1 MSPASVSKVV
11 SLDEAVAL
19 IQPGATLAT
28 SGFVGIGTPDGLLDA
43 LARAYQAHGRP
54 GGLTLVF
61 AAGQGDGKTRGLN
74 RLAVPG
80 LLRRVVGGH
89 WGLIPRVGALAL
101 SGEIEAYNLP
111 QGCISHL
118 YRDIAAGKPGTLS
131 RVGLDTF
138 VDPRNG
144 GGKVN
149 ARTTEDIVE
158 RIQIHGEDWLL
169 YRAFPIDVVFLRGTT
184 ADPGGNVSMEREAL
198 TLDNLAMAMAAKN
211 SGGLVI
217 VQVERVAQAG
227 SLPARS
233 VKIPGA
239 LVDCVA
245 VAPAEHHAQT
255 YATAYDPAFSGELR
269 VPLETVPAP
278 PLDGRKVIG
287 RRAAAELIPG
297 TLINLGIG
305 MPESVAGVAQE
316 EGLLPLLT
324 LTAEPGIIGGL
335 PASGLNFGAAVNTEA
350 LIDQSQQFDFYDG
363 GGLDQAYLGMAQ
375 VDAAGNVN
383 VSRFGKAF
391 AGCGG
396 FINISQNARKVV
408 FVGTFT
414 CNGLALEI
422 GDGRLRILKEGQNR
436 KFLPAVEQITFSGKR
451 ARELGH
457 ETMYVTERAVFRLTE
472 KGLRLE
478 EIAPGVDLD
487 RDVLGQ
493 MGFTPEITRPLG
505 TMDPRIFRAEPMG
518 LRGLLEERPIA
529 SRLELDPEREIL
541 FINFAGLAIKGER
554 ELQEI
559 AAAVRGIC
567 APLGRRIRA
576 VVDYDGFSVPAHL
589 ADAYAELVRE
599 LTERYYERVTRYTSS
614 AFLRLKLGAAFQARQ
629 VEPELF
635 ATQRGALE
643 SLKRRRQSRKSP
655 SGSDR

>member
-19 IQPGATLAT
+19 VQPGNTLAT
-28 SGFVGIGTPDGLLDA
+28 SGFVGIGTPDGLLEA
-43 LARAYQAHGRP
+43 LARAYQTHGRP
-54 GGLTLVF
+54 GQLTLVF

-101 SGEIEAYNLP
+101 AGEIEAYNLP

-149 ARTTEDIVE
+149 TRTTEEIVE

-169 YRAFPIDVVFLRGTT
+169 YKAFPIDVVFLRGTT
-184 ADPGGNVSMEREAL
+184 ADPNGNVSMEREAL

-211 SGGLVI
+211 SGGVVI
-217 VQVERVAQAG
+217 VQVERLAQAG

-245 VAPAEHHAQT
+245 VAPAEYHAQT
-255 YATAYDPAFSGELR
+255 YATAYDPAFSGEVR

-278 PLDGRKVIG
+278 PLDCRKVIG
-287 RRAAAELIPG
+287 RRAAAELIPR

-335 PASGLNFGAAVNTEA
+335 PASGLNFGAAVNSEA

-383 VSRFGKAF
+383 VSRFGKTF

-414 CNGLALEI
+414 CGGLSLEI
-422 GDGRLRILKEGQNR
+422 GEGRLRILKEGQSR
-436 KFLPAVEQITFSGKR
+436 KFVPAVEQITFSGKR

-457 ETMYVTERAVFRLTE
+457 ETMVVTERAVFRLTE
-472 KGLRLE
+472 TGLRLE
-478 EIAPGVDLD
+478 EIAPGIDLD
-487 RDVLGQ
+487 REVLGQ
-493 MGFTPEITRPLG
+493 MEFTPEIRRPLG
-505 TMDPRIFRAEPMG
+505 TMDPRIFRTEPMG

-529 SRLELDPEREIL
+529 SRFELDPDRGVL

-554 ELQEI
+554 DLRDI
-559 AAAVRGIC
+559 SAAVEKIC

-599 LTERYYERVTRYTSS
+599 LMERYYERVTRYTSS
-614 AFLRLKLGAAFQARQ
+614 AFLRLKLGAALQGHG
-629 VEPELF
+629 VSPELF
-635 ATQRGALE
+635 DTQRHALE
-643 SLKRRRQSRKSP
+643 SLKRRRRTRTSSP
-655 SGSDR
+655 GSDR

>member
-1 MSPASVSKVV
+1 MSSSSVSKAV
-11 SLDEAVAL
+11 SLEEAVAL
-19 IQPGATLAT
+19 VQPGNTLAT

-43 LARAYQAHGRP
+43 LARTYQANGRP

-74 RLAVPG
+74 RLALPG

-101 SGEIEAYNLP
+101 AGEIEAYNLP

-131 RVGLDTF
+131 RVGLGTF

-149 ARTTEDIVE
+149 SRTTEDVVE
-158 RIQIHGEDWLL
+158 LVQIHGQDWLL

-184 ADPGGNVSMEREAL
+184 ADPAGNVSMEHEAL

-211 SGGLVI
+211 SGGVVI
-217 VQVERVAQAG
+217 VQVERLAQAG

-239 LVDCVA
+239 LVDCIA
-245 VAPAEHHAQT
+245 VAPAEYHAQT
-255 YATAYDPAFSGELR
+255 YATAYSPAFSGELR
-269 VPLETVPAP
+269 VPLESLPPP

-287 RRAAAELIPG
+287 RRAACELIPG

-305 MPESVAGVAQE
+305 MPESVAGVAAE
-316 EGLLPLLT
+316 EALLSLIT
-324 LTAEPGIIGGL
+324 LTAEPGVIGGL

-350 LIDQSQQFDFYDG
+350 LVDQNQQFDFYDG

-383 VSRFGKAF
+383 VSRFGKTF

-408 FVGTFT
+408 FVGTF
-414 CNGLALEI
+414 CCGGLSLEI

-436 KFLPAVEQITFSGKR
+436 KFLSAVEQVTFSGKR

-457 ETMYVTERAVFRLTE
+457 ETLYVTERAVFRLTE
-472 KGLRLE
+472 HGLRLE
-478 EIAPGVDLD
+478 EIAPGIDLEHE
-487 RDVLGQ
+487 VLAQ
-493 MGFTPEITRPLG
+493 MEFTPEIKRPLG
-505 TMDPRIFRAEPMG
+505 TMDPRIFRTEPMG
-518 LRGLLEERPIA
+518 LRALLEERPIA
-529 SRLELDPEREIL
+529 SRFELDPERDLL
-541 FINFAGLAIKGER
+541 FINFAGMAIKDER
-554 ELQEI
+554 DLHAI
-559 AAAVRGIC
+559 AAAVKKVC
-567 APLGRRIRA
+567 EPLGRRVRV

-589 ADAYAELVRE
+589 ANAYAALVRE

-614 AFLRLKLGAAFQARQ
+614 AFLRLRLGAALQAQQ
-629 VEPELF
+629 VDPELF
-635 ATQRGALE
+635 STQRHALE
-643 SLKRRRQSRKSP
+643 SLKRRRRTRTSAP
-655 SGSDR
+655 GSDR

>member
-28 SGFVGIGTPDGLLDA
+28 SGFVGIGTPDGLLEA
-43 LARAYQAHGRP
+43 LARAYPAQGRP

-80 LLRRVVGGH
+80 LLKRVVGGH

-101 SGEIEAYNLP
+101 AGEIEAYNLP

-131 RVGLDTF
+131 RVGIGTF

-158 RIQIHGEDWLL
+158 LLSIHGEDWLL

-184 ADPGGNVSMEREAL
+184 ADPHGNVSMEREAL

-211 SGGLVI
+211 SGGVVI
-217 VQVERVAQAG
+217 VQVERLAHAG

-245 VAPAEHHAQT
+245 VAPAEYHAQT
-255 YATAYDPAFSGELR
+255 YATAYSPAFSGELR
-269 VPLETVPAP
+269 VPLESMP
-278 PLDGRKVIG
+278 PPPFDGRKVIG
-287 RRAAAELIPG
+287 RRAACELVPG

-305 MPESVAGVAQE
+305 MPESVAGVAAE
-316 EGLLPLLT
+316 EGLLSLVT
-324 LTAEPGIIGGL
+324 LTAEPGVIGGL
-335 PASGLNFGAAVNTEA
+335 PASGLNFGAAVNTDA
-350 LIDQSQQFDFYDG
+350 LVDQNQQFDFYDG

-383 VSRFGKAF
+383 VSRFGKTF

-408 FVGTFT
+408 FIGTFT
-414 CNGLALEI
+414 CTGLSLEL
-422 GDGRLRILKEGQNR
+422 GEGRLKILKEGSSR
-436 KFLPAVEQITFSGKR
+436 KFVPQVEQVTFSGKR
-451 ARELGH
+451 ALQLGH
-457 ETMYVTERAVFRLTE
+457 ETMFVTERAVFRLTE
-472 KGLRLE
+472 NGLRLE
-478 EIAPGVDLD
+478 EIAPGIDLE

-493 MGFTPEITRPLG
+493 MAFTPEIKRPLG

-518 LRGLLEERPIA
+518 LRRLLEERPIA
-529 SRLELDPEREIL
+529 SRFQYDPQREVL
-541 FINFAGLAIKGER
+541 FIDFAGLAIKGEQDLR
-554 ELQEI
+554 DI
-559 AAAVRGIC
+559 SAAVEAVC

-589 ADAYAELVRE
+589 ADAYAGLVRD
-599 LTERYYERVTRYTSS
+599 LTGRYYERVTRYTSS
-614 AFLRLKLGAAFQARQ
+614 AFLRLKLGASLAAHE
-629 VEPELF
+629 VDPELF
-635 ATQRGALE
+635 DTQRRALE
-643 SLKRRRQSRKSP
+643 SLKDRRRTRTSP
-655 SGSDR
+655 SGTDR